1 MVLKS
6 TMRPCSST
14 KTREV
19 GLIPPSDMLTSKR
32 VVIDRRPGDGWREE
46 HGRGEHKGVVDVG
59 GQFAEVELRPRTVCH
74 GDQAEKL
81 AVHAALPGLV
91 DIDTE
96 HRQDASEVDTHVVDA
111 RRNQGGVVLPR
122 LARHELLPWPLSEL
136 ADEAGAKR
144 PVTGPANHTH
154 KPQVS
159 LGGAGKSRDVLIRDG
174 CSLNCSCRKAQPI
187 DTRLEPA
194 AHAKAKGP
202 LPKSHC
208 VAAFGMTVV
217 TCRTTSAL
225 RQIRPVV

>member
-19 GLIPPSDMLTSKR
+19 ALIRPSDMLTSNEWSSTAVQVTAR
-32 VVIDRRPGDGWREE
+32 REE

-59 GQFAEVELRPRTVCH
+59 RQFAEVELRPRAVCH

-81 AVHAALPGLV
+81 AVHAAVPRLV
-91 DIDTE
+91 GVDTE
-96 HRQDASEVDTHVVDA
+96 HRQDASEVDTHVIDA

-144 PVTGPANHTH
+144 PVAGPANHTH

-159 LGGAGKSRDVLIRDG
+159 LGGAGKSRDVLIRD
-174 CSLNCSCRKAQPI
+174 
-187 DTRLEPA
+187 RLQCQLELSEGSA
-194 AHAKAKGP
+194 DRHASGTGGA
-202 LPKSHC
+202 C
-208 VAAFGMTVV
+208 QRQV
-217 TCRTTSAL
+217 SA
-225 RQIRPVV
+225 P